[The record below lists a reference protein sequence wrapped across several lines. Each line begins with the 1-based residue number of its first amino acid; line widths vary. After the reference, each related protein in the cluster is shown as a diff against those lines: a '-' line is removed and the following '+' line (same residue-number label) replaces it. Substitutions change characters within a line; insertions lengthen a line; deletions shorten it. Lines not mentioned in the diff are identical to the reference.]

1 MFWYKIHYSS
11 VYVLDVW
18 VLLSRCRYCSPL
30 SSTFGFR
37 ERCWKVFKDVRLL
50 AWLLKNWF
58 GEKLENIHTQIQKQE
73 AGTSP
78 EHLVTWVAVVI
89 FFKRRQ
95 IWVSSVYPLS
105 LIFTC
110 IFCLSEVFLF
120 SLERLLNL
128 KCKIHHVS
136 LHLQPI
142 IGVFGICQGQN
153 LSVSPGFSS
162 RLLCGPQTTYALR
175 VLVFSYVNYRQWN
188 LSQRVVRKSKCVSDP
203 IFCELIT
210 CRRHQSHP
218 SQHGRAQAHDS
229 SPRLLQQRPFSTEF
243 SLLRCLG

>member
-11 VYVLDVW
+11 VYVLDIW
-18 VLLSRCRYCSPL
+18 VLLSLCRYCSPL

-78 EHLVTWVAVVI
+78 ENLVTWVAVVI

-110 IFCLSEVFLF
+110 IFCLSEDTNDIFLYIVAFSFFLF
-120 SLERLLNL
+120 L
-128 KCKIHHVS
+128 KCIVLLVLVS
-136 LHLQPI
+136 
-142 IGVFGICQGQN
+142 VFY
-153 LSVSPGFSS
+153 VKGFSQIY
-162 RLLCGPQTTYALR
+162 RFGA
-175 VLVFSYVNYRQWN
+175 FSSTRTIYD
-188 LSQRVVRKSKCVSDP
+188 LSLYSQGLDSTV
-203 IFCELIT
+203 
-210 CRRHQSHP
+210 P
-218 SQHGRAQAHDS
+218 SGQKAF
-229 SPRLLQQRPFSTEF
+229 L
-243 SLLRCLG
+243 